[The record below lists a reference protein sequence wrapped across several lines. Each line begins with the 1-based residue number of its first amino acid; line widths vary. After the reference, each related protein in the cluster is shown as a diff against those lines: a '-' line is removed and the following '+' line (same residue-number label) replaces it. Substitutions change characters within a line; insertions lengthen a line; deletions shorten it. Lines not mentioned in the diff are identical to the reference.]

1 MPAERLKHGG
11 QFVEPVDADLRR
23 TERHAGA
30 IACVEHPVRQLAA
43 QIRPLLCVDAAQ
55 RLAAPERRDLQR
67 AAEQRMPAVG
77 NRRESK
83 TVCRMSVAGRDD
95 P

>member
-11 QFVEPVDADLRR
+11 QFVEPLDADLQR
-23 TERHAGA
+23 TQRHAGA

-43 QIRPLLCVDAAQ
+43 QIRPLLRVDAAQ
-55 RLAAPERRDLQR
+55 RLAASERRDLQC
-67 AAEQRMPAVG
+67 AAEQRMPTVG
-77 NRRESK
+77 DRRESK
-83 TVCRMSVAGRDD
+83 TVCRMSIAGRDD